1 MHFSRD
7 LAFNWQADLQE
18 DLSIFVDG
26 LAMRTD
32 NLRVELSNKGLEDFM
47 VFFSLRFFQEVIE
60 EVEEID
66 QEIISIV
73 LLVSFKLS
81 SAISTEGR

>member
-1 MHFSRD
+1 
-7 LAFNWQADLQE
+7 
-18 DLSIFVDG
+18 
-26 LAMRTD
+26 MRTD